1 MAKLSVVIPVYNEKA
16 TFRTLLERVES
27 VQVGMDKEII
37 IVDDHS
43 TDGTQDLLKNLDQ
56 DKYKIILKQKNG
68 GKGDGVKL
76 GISAATG
83 DYLII
88 QDADLEYDPNE
99 YPLLLKPILNG
110 EADFVMGSR
119 ISSGSIRL
127 FGKDRS
133 YFSSF
138 VGSIL
143 IALFINIL
151 YGKKHTDYYGCYKAF
166 KREIL
171 NEVEVKA
178 NGFEYDAELICKLY
192 KKGYQ
197 SSEVPSVYKPRSFK
211 EGKKMKWRAG
221 FNTLFVIVY
230 YRFFN

>member
-56 DKYKIILKQKNG
+56 DKYK
-68 GKGDGVKL
+68 L

-88 QDADLEYDPNE
+88 QDADLEYDPSE

-110 EADFVMGSR
+110 EADFVVGSR